1 MLAAGSLQRSE
12 GFDPNV
18 YMSTNGDMR
27 AYARWQ
33 WHPELRELWGH
44 ERLYFW
50 RVHFPTYERLR
61 FLDNVEEVMRRTGAV
76 AYAVYELYGGFDMLL
91 RVWLR
96 STQGVFESTFHEVFG
111 KDPNIVIEGFSVT
124 DVVTH
129 WPWANKSRDSIEPL
143 GDEVLKNRLSN
154 RELEEINAGRDLEL
168 LGGYES
174 RGLLAKTDHS
184 PGIKFV
190 ILIGASQHSMPMS
203 ASERI
208 QRSLLEILTRADPE
222 AFAEKSLYKGLG
234 FASYLLLG
242 RTTSFHA
249 IEHQLTQPIN
259 ALVAPETGARTTTFV
274 VATEKLLAFSEG
286 MRLAEEPPPKRTV
299 NEWLLEDESHHLE
312 VKGSAFSDLHDWLFD
327 EEADGSPPRTEIPI
341 ESLCKAI
348 VGLLNAEGGAVVIG
362 ALEKKR
368 YGDSPRVK
376 RTLRLG
382 DYIIW
387 GIKSDMGKAD
397 WDEYA
402 RHLRDVIGRRIK
414 PDPNNFLEIE
424 RDGIRR
430 RPLAVI
436 SVRPPIRGVGSAQ
449 WFYQYPKTEGDGRPR
464 FWVREGNRT
473 KEKTGPEIDSYKN
486 EMTRRAT
493 SID

>member
-1 MLAAGSLQRSE
+1 
-12 GFDPNV
+12 
-18 YMSTNGDMR
+18 MSTNGEIR

-33 WHPELRELWGH
+33 WHPQLRELWGN

-61 FLDNVEEVMRRTGAV
+61 FLDNVEEVMRRTGVV

-96 STQGVFESTFHEVFG
+96 TTQGVFESTFHEVFG
-111 KDPNIVIEGFSVT
+111 RDPNIVIEGFSVT

-129 WPWANKSRDSIEPL
+129 WPWTNESDEAIEPL
-143 GDEVLKNRLSN
+143 GDEVLQNRLAN
-154 RELEEINAGRDLEL
+154 RELEEINAGRDAERIAK
-168 LGGYES
+168 YEGQ
-174 RGLLAKTDHS
+174 GLLAMTEHS
-184 PGIKFV
+184 LGIKFV
-190 ILIGASQHSMPMS
+190 ILIGTSRHSMPMS

-208 QRSLLEILTRADPE
+208 QRSLLAILRSADPD

-274 VATEKLLAFSEG
+274 VSTEKLLAFLED
-286 MRLAEEPPPKRTV
+286 MRLAEEPPPKRSV
-299 NEWLLEDESHHLE
+299 KEWLLEDESQRLE
-312 VKGSAFSDLHDWLFD
+312 VKGSAFTDLHDWLFD
-327 EEADGSPPRTEIPI
+327 ETAGSSPPRNDIPI

-348 VGLLNAEGGAVVIG
+348 VGLLNADGGAVVIG
-362 ALEKKR
+362 GLERKR
-368 YGDSPRVK
+368 YGDSPRLK
-376 RTLRLG
+376 RTLRVG
-382 DYIIW
+382 DYFIW
-387 GIKSDMGKAD
+387 GLKSDMGKGD
-397 WDEYA
+397 WDGYA
-402 RHLRDVIGRRIK
+402 RRLRDLIGARIK

-436 SVRPPIRGVGSAQ
+436 SVRPPVRTLASAQ
-449 WFYQYPKTEGDGRPR
+449 WFYQYPKVQGDGRPR

-473 KEKTGPEIDSYKN
+473 KEKIGPEIDSYQHEK
-486 EMTRRAT
+486 TRRST
-493 SID
+493 GMD